1 VWTSS
6 IIGKAT
12 MEIVVAPMSAG
23 RPQQQHVEYP
33 RIVVKV
39 GTNVLTTGSDELQPS
54 AMAALVEQIVALQ
67 RRGVEV
73 LLVTSG
79 AIAVGRQRVGASDGV
94 GDLHPRDVQARQVFA
109 SVGQGRLMALWDELF
124 EQHDV
129 VIAQA
134 LLTGGDLDDRVGYLN
149 ARNTLTRMVELGVV
163 PIVNENDVVS
173 IEEIAET
180 NIGDNDNLSAQVAN
194 LVDADLLLL
203 LTDVAGLYSAD
214 PGRDP
219 SAHLLEEVPLI
230 DETIVR
236 AAAGA
241 PGARGTGGMAT
252 KVEAARLA
260 AQHGTHVV
268 IADGRARDVVLRAAS
283 GEPVGTHFLPS
294 GDRTESRRRYLMSGL
309 QVRGR
314 VLIDDGA
321 AAALRHG
328 GNSLLPA
335 GVTGAEGEFV
345 RGDVVHVYSGGG
357 EHVATG
363 VANYGRDE
371 VERIAGKHSEQII
384 HELGYEQSEEVIHRN
399 NLVLV

>member
-1 VWTSS
+1 VRTLS

-12 MEIVVAPMSAG
+12 MEIVVAPMSTG
-23 RPQQQHVEYP
+23 RPQQQHIEYR

-39 GTNVLTTGSDELQPS
+39 GTNVLTAGSDELNTE
-54 AMAALVEQIVALQ
+54 AMAALVEQIVELQ
-67 RRGVEV
+67 RRGIEV
-73 LLVTSG
+73 VVVTSG
-79 AIAVGRQRVGASDGV
+79 AIAVGRHRVTSSKRVGK
-94 GDLHPRDVQARQVFA
+94 LHPRDVQARQVFA

-134 LLTGGDLDDRVGYLN
+134 LLTGNDLNDRVGYLN

-173 IEEIAET
+173 IDEIAET

-194 LVDADLLLL
+194 LVDSDLLLL

-219 SAHLLEEVPLI
+219 EARLLEEVALI
-230 DETIVR
+230 DDAIVT
-236 AAAGA
+236 AAAGT

-260 AQHGTHVV
+260 TQHGTHVV
-268 IADGRARDVVLRAAS
+268 IADGHARDVVLRAAS
-283 GEPVGTHFLPS
+283 GEPMGTHFLPS

-314 VLIDDGA
+314 VIIDEGA

-335 GVTGAEGEFV
+335 GVTGAEGAFG
-345 RGDVVHVYSGGG
+345 RGDVVHVYSTGG

-363 VANYGRDE
+363 IANYRRSE
-371 VERIAGKHSEQII
+371 VVRIAGKHSEQIV